1 MSEPDSDVLR
11 AYRALL
17 DEADR
22 LHQAIAS
29 RLDEVRAADTIDA
42 DEVSRLEGRLART
55 TELIDLLESAVA
67 IAVPGATQPT
77 S

>member
-1 MSEPDSDVLR
+1 VSEPDSHLLR

-22 LHQAIAS
+22 LHQAISS
-29 RLDEVRAADTIDA
+29 RLDEVRAADAIDV

-67 IAVPGATQPT
+67 IALTRATQAT
-77 S
+77 R